1 MYHSNLLPATEGEE
15 KGVFLTLCPSQLVER
30 SWWVCEGGG
39 REEREIGRRGKEG
52 GRYGRKG
59 GRVRGVE
66 IREGR
71 EKGREEGEG
80 GKEEKG
86 EKSVFVHAHMY
97 KP

>member
-1 MYHSNLLPATEGEE
+1 MKGEGA
-15 KGVFLTLCPSQLVER
+15 
-30 SWWVCEGGG
+30 
-39 REEREIGRRGKEG
+39 
-52 GRYGRKG
+52 
-59 GRVRGVE
+59 E